1 MKGGESLA
9 LTREK
14 KTKIL
19 SEFRLH
25 ESDSGSP
32 EVQIAMLTER
42 IKEITEHLKKYKKDL
57 HSRTGLIKLVGRRR
71 RLLDYLMKKDLKRY
85 KAVVDRL
92 GLRR

>member
-1 MKGGESLA
+1 LSLA
-9 LTREK
+9 KEK

-19 SEFRLH
+19 SEFKLH
-25 ESDSGSP
+25 ENDSGSP

-42 IKEITEHLKKYKKDL
+42 IKEITEHLKRYKKDL